1 MVTKPIHLMELIKLF
16 LLLVKEDDKKY
27 EPEVYLHA
35 LPKSGLGGI
44 KIHGR
49 GGLEVSSS
57 EIKNSPEFIAM
68 EIYAKERI
76 RSDGYA
82 FNLIEEY
89 HNHRN
94 GKGGAE
100 QK

>member
-1 MVTKPIHLMELIKLF
+1 MTKAMQLINFIRLF
-16 LLLVKEDDKKY
+16 LVLVREDDKKY
-27 EPEVYLHA
+27 EPEKYLHT
-35 LPKSGLGGI
+35 LPKNGLGGI

-68 EIYAKERI
+68 ESYAKERTKK
-76 RSDGYA
+76 DLD
-82 FNLIEEY
+82 FLKLLEEY
-89 HNHRN
+89 DKHLRTE
-94 GKGGAE
+94 GEIE